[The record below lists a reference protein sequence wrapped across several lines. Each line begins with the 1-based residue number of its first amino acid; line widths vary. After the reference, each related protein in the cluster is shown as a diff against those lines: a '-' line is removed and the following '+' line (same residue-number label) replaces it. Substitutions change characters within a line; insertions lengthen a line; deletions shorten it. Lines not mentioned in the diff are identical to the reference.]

1 MGDRENNANI
11 RNILRYWWMLELFSP
26 QSVPKPTKHLTNQD
40 SSRVIEWRPGNAL
53 PWQTLTPPSPI
64 GKCQRRWQH
73 TVYLGVYKLED
84 IYHRLHQAFGEDSD
98 AYDEGQPGRSACAGV
113 LFNERGELVSGSAVL
128 SSALWAVGQI
138 SDGALK
144 RGDEWAEGFPAAAK
158 SFTELVDAIDVNRCQ
173 TGAELPEPYN
183 ANSLYILLR
192 LAHQAAGV
200 AENEKLATG
209 KIIIKSDP
217 VPERSSDDFP
227 VDSDFLNSYFLD
239 ELALVQRDI
248 VSNQCPSALAAYL
261 TNDNSTSEDSR
272 IDVITEPQIVNDRVR
287 IERLPKGRWPSN
299 PEHPLA
305 LRQQFAVN
313 QALDDLG
320 NTRGMMSVNGP
331 PGTGKTT
338 MLRDIVAGNV
348 VERARRL
355 ASLARPEDAFTTV
368 IHSWESEDGFRRN
381 IRQLRKELVGFEMV
395 LASANNAAVENVSF
409 EIPARSAIAKQWRDE
424 ADYFADIAS
433 AALTATRGNASADDS
448 DLPPD
453 SDRAPSKAW
462 GLVAARL
469 GNKKNRNNFRSAF
482 WFDKIDHQTKAMI
495 TPRMQTRLKRW
506 QSGEVPHRNWEE
518 AKSSFQLAE
527 RRVDE
532 LIDRRRSAQA
542 RLDSLPSAIARESS
556 LALELQQL
564 NSAVVA
570 TDFAIQ
576 AEKER
581 FIQAETEYADA
592 VEARS
597 QHIETKPG
605 LLETLFSLGR
615 TVRVWRSSLE
625 PLEETLIAARN
636 RRQNSIRALEHLNQ
650 QAQNIQI
657 DILRVAESRAE
668 AANALKEIRRCIAI
682 DRETYPIGYPGENW
696 DGKSRELR
704 APWLDPEL
712 DEARS
717 MLFLA
722 ALRLHEDFLANAAKE
737 MLVSLRAAIEVV
749 AGVSPPSLT
758 PEKVLAA
765 WQTFF
770 LVVPL
775 VSTTFH
781 SFGRM
786 FARVGRDSLGWLFV
800 DEAGQASPQYAVGAI
815 WRSQRVVVVGDPLQL
830 EPVVTI
836 PSKASRDIA
845 TAYQVT
851 QTWIPP
857 RGSVQT
863 LADRISKY
871 GTLFKQ
877 SDRSVWV
884 SSPLTVHRRSDEPMF
899 SLFNEIAYNGIMVNG
914 VNRHHRH
921 QDKPDVYD
929 DKSGLGVAPSQWF
942 DEPALTR
949 GSHLQTNQIYRFEL
963 ELNRLQEQ
971 NISMSDI
978 IAISPFR
985 LMADRLGEIGDRY
998 PGLRAGTIHKAQGR
1012 EADIVFLVLGGDPSS
1027 PGAKAWASSTVNL
1040 VNVAASRAKR
1050 RLYVIGDRNDWARY
1064 NYFQQLSSVLSWNA
1078 SSDD

>member
-1 MGDRENNANI
+1 MGDRENNTNI

-26 QSVPKPTKHLTNQD
+26 QSVPKPTKHVTNQD

-53 PWQTLTPPSPI
+53 PWQILAPPRPM
-64 GKCQRRWQH
+64 GKYQRRWQH

-84 IYHRLHQAFGEDSD
+84 IYHRLHQAFGEDAD
-98 AYDEGQPGRSACAGV
+98 AYDEVQTGRSACAAV

-138 SDGALK
+138 SDGALN
-144 RGDEWAEGFPAAAK
+144 RGDEWAEGFPDAAK
-158 SFTELVDAIDVNRCQ
+158 SFAELVDVIDVNRCQ
-173 TGAELPEPYN
+173 TGNELPEPYN
-183 ANSLYILLR
+183 ADSLYILLM

-200 AENEKLATG
+200 ADNKKLASG
-209 KIIIKSDP
+209 KIFIKSEP
-217 VPERSSDDFP
+217 VLERSSDDVPMDF
-227 VDSDFLNSYFLD
+227 DFLNSFFLE
-239 ELALVQRDI
+239 ELALVQRD
-248 VSNQCPSALAAYL
+248 VLSNQCPPTLAAYL
-261 TNDNSTSEDSR
+261 THDNSISEESR
-272 IDVITEPQIVNDRVR
+272 IDVITEPQIVNDKVR
-287 IERLPKGRWPSN
+287 IERLPKGRWPSS

-313 QALDDLG
+313 QVLDDLG
-320 NTRGMMSVNGP
+320 NTCGIMGVNGP

-355 ASLARPEDAFTTV
+355 ASLAKPEDAFTTV
-368 IHSWESEDGFRRN
+368 THSWESGDGFRRN

-409 EIPARSAIAKQWRDE
+409 EIPARSAIAKQWRDK

-433 AALTATRGNASADDS
+433 AALTATRGNVSEGDV
-448 DLPPD
+448 DLPPE
-453 SDRAPSKAW
+453 SDGAPSKAW

-469 GNKKNRNNFRSAF
+469 GNKKNRNDFRSAF
-482 WFDKIDHQTKAMI
+482 WFDKIDTQTKAVI
-495 TPRMQTRLKRW
+495 AQGMQTRLQRW

-518 AKSSFQLAE
+518 AKSSFRAAE
-527 RRVDE
+527 RRVDQF
-532 LIDRRRSAQA
+532 IDQRRSAQA
-542 RLDSLPSAIARESS
+542 RLDSLPSAIARESN
-556 LALELQQL
+556 LALELQKL
-564 NSAVVA
+564 NRAQVA
-570 TDFAIQ
+570 SDIAIQ
-576 AEKER
+576 AEKEK
-581 FIQAETEYADA
+581 FNQTETEYADA
-592 VEARS
+592 VEARA

-615 TVRVWRSSLE
+615 NVRVWRARLE
-625 PLEETLIAARN
+625 PLEKTLIAARN
-636 RRQNSIRALEHLNQ
+636 RRQHSARALEDLNQ

-657 DILRVAESRAE
+657 DILRVAKSRTE
-668 AANALKEIRRCIAI
+668 AANAINELRRCIAI
-682 DRETYPIGYPGENW
+682 DRETFPIGYPDENW
-696 DGKSRELR
+696 NGKSRELR

-737 MLVSLRAAIEVV
+737 MLVSLRAVIEVV

-815 WRSQRVVVVGDPLQL
+815 WRSRRVVVVGDPLQL

-851 QTWIPP
+851 RTWIPP

-877 SDRSVWV
+877 VDRSVWV
-884 SSPLTVHRRSDEPMF
+884 SAPLTVHRRSDEPMF

-914 VNRHHRH
+914 VNRRPRNLN
-921 QDKPDVYD
+921 KPDVYD
-929 DKSGLGVAPSQWF
+929 EKSGLGITPSQWF

-949 GSHLQTNQIYRFEL
+949 GSHLQTNQICRFEL
-963 ELNRLQEQ
+963 ELNHLQEQ

-985 LMADRLGEIGDRY
+985 LVADRLSEIGDKY
-998 PGLRAGTIHKAQGR
+998 HGLRAGTIHKAQGR
-1012 EADIVFLVLGGDPSS
+1012 EADIVFLVLGGDPNS
-1027 PGAKAWASSTVNL
+1027 PSAKAWASSTVNL

-1050 RLYVIGDRNDWARY
+1050 RLYVIGDRSDWARY
-1064 NYFQQLSSVLSWNA
+1064 NYFQQLSSVLTRNT
-1078 SSDD
+1078 SSAY